1 MSFAASTTISVMRGT
16 VTGDYGD
23 ELDSDEVIASGT
35 PASILERPVTGAR
48 PVSGNATTPRAYAMR
63 IWRSVDLRQD
73 DRVRD
78 ERTGKV
84 YVVTTLAPSTNFV
97 GLGSTRADLQRVT

>member
-1 MSFAASTTISVMRGT
+1 MSFRASTTISILRGT

-23 ELDSDEVIASGT
+23 ELDSDEVVADRI

-48 PVSGNATTPRAYAMR
+48 PVSGNATTPRAYALR
-63 IWRSVDLRQD
+63 VWRAVELRQG

-78 ERTGKV
+78 ERTGQV
-84 YVVTTLAPSTNFV
+84 YAITTLAPSTNFV